1 MRSASEPL
9 RRLKVEV
16 IDLYQLHAPDRNV
29 PLERTM
35 RAIRKLLDEG
45 YIRQVGVSNFTLQQW
60 QQAEEILGSPII
72 SNRVSN
78 TIC

>member
-1 MRSASEPL
+1 MRSASDSL

-35 RAIRKLLDEG
+35 RAKRE
-45 YIRQVGVSNFTLQQW
+45 NFW
-60 QQAEEILGSPII
+60 MKVIYD
-72 SNRVSN
+72 R
-78 TIC
+78 